1 LKKLSVLEHIF
12 SATLCFLDNS
22 MDSDFVGLNNPSF
35 DCAGQINYET
45 PLPGYLNV
53 KSMIH
58 PRRNLFDG
66 DETGCKSDISHMD
79 NTCSDLYEE
88 ELDYLHDDYP
98 ASLKG
103 EFYNIDELLMW
114 ERLMYQQRELNR
126 MKLARQYKKLL
137 QAEDHCTFMRQ
148 LIMKQ
153 QSLRQVLNEEENQ
166 LKSRWMSRQYDSRRG
181 PGLQLLDQH
190 EKKDSWGWKSSL
202 DQFSEE
208 ESSPKSQMWSDSG
221 KTAQPQELQQKSRH
235 CRHFL
240 KGHCERG
247 ESCGFRHDYSVFCT
261 DLQKVFLGGL
271 PSHLTASLLRKKLA
285 EQGYTV
291 LNNPKIIRWF
301 SPQVCL
307 GSVEEA
313 QKLVENGNI
322 VIDGSVIRVRP
333 FEAFTR
339 DNKKKLPDEV
349 ERSVFLG
356 GLAADTTAE
365 MIRDELGKMGLV
377 VVNIPELKS
386 GYSPQVALQ
395 TFEQARRLLK
405 LMRVEINGSLV
416 SVRPFANIRS
426 SSGKK
431 KNKQGDN
438 QIMK

>member
-1 LKKLSVLEHIF
+1 
-12 SATLCFLDNS
+12 
-22 MDSDFVGLNNPSF
+22 
-35 DCAGQINYET
+35 
-45 PLPGYLNV
+45 
-53 KSMIH
+53 
-58 PRRNLFDG
+58 
-66 DETGCKSDISHMD
+66 
-79 NTCSDLYEE
+79 
-88 ELDYLHDDYP
+88 
-98 ASLKG
+98 
-103 EFYNIDELLMW
+103 
-114 ERLMYQQRELNR
+114 
-126 MKLARQYKKLL
+126 
-137 QAEDHCTFMRQ
+137 
-148 LIMKQ
+148 
-153 QSLRQVLNEEENQ
+153 
-166 LKSRWMSRQYDSRRG
+166 MSRQHDSGRG
-181 PGLQLLDQH
+181 SGLQLLDQH
-190 EKKDSWGWKSSL
+190 EKKDSWGWKFSL
-202 DQFSEE
+202 DQFSEQG
-208 ESSPKSQMWSDSG
+208 SSEKSPAQSDSS
-221 KTAQPQELQQKSRH
+221 KAVQPQEPQQKSRH

-247 ESCGFRHDYSVFCT
+247 DSCGFRHDHSVFCT

-271 PSHLTASLLRKKLA
+271 PSHLTASVLRKKLA

-313 QKLVENGNI
+313 QKLVKNGTI

-365 MIRDELGKMGLV
+365 IIRAELGKMGLV

-386 GYSPQVALQ
+386 GYSPQVTLQ
-395 TFEQARRLLK
+395 TFEQARKLLK

-431 KNKQGDN
+431 KNRN
-438 QIMK
+438 NATTN

>member
-1 LKKLSVLEHIF
+1 VLF
-12 SATLCFLDNS
+12 DYS

-35 DCAGQINYET
+35 DCTGQMNYET
-45 PLPGYLNV
+45 QLPGYFDV

-58 PRRNLFDG
+58 TRRNLFDG

-88 ELDYLHDDYP
+88 EPECLHDDYP

-153 QSLRQVLNEEENQ
+153 QSLREVLNEEENQ
-166 LKSRWMSRQYDSRRG
+166 LKSRWMSRQYESGRG

-208 ESSPKSQMWSDSG
+208 ESSPKSQMQSDSG
-221 KTAQPQELQQKSRH
+221 KTVQPQELQQKSRH

-271 PSHLTASLLRKKLA
+271 PSHLTASLLKKKLA

-313 QKLVENGNI
+313 QKLVKNGNI

-365 MIRDELGKMGLV
+365 IIREELGKMGFV

-431 KNKQGDN
+431 KNKKCNNPIG
-438 QIMK
+438 K

>member
-1 LKKLSVLEHIF
+1 
-12 SATLCFLDNS
+12 
-22 MDSDFVGLNNPSF
+22 
-35 DCAGQINYET
+35 
-45 PLPGYLNV
+45 
-53 KSMIH
+53 MIH
-58 PRRNLFDG
+58 PRRNPFDG
-66 DETGCKSDISHMD
+66 AETGYKSDISQMG
-79 NTCSDLYEE
+79 NMGSDLYEE
-88 ELDYLHDDYP
+88 ELEYLHDDYP

-103 EFYNIDELLMW
+103 EFYNVDELLMW

-137 QAEDHCTFMRQ
+137 QAEDQFTFMRE

-153 QSLRQVLNEEENQ
+153 QRLRQALNEEENQ
-166 LKSRWMSRQYDSRRG
+166 LKSRWMSRQCDSGRG
-181 PGLQLLDQH
+181 PGSQLVNQH

-202 DQFSEE
+202 DQFSEQ
-208 ESSPKSQMWSDSG
+208 ESSPKSQMQSDSG
-221 KTAQPQELQQKSRH
+221 KVVQPKELQQKSRH

-247 ESCGFRHDYSVFCT
+247 ESCGFRHDHSVFCT

-271 PSHLTASLLRKKLA
+271 PSHLTASVLRKKLA

-313 QKLVENGNI
+313 QKLVKKGTL

-395 TFEQARRLLK
+395 TVEQARRLLK

-426 SSGKK
+426 SSGK
-431 KNKQGDN
+431 NRNNVTISQ
-438 QIMK
+438 

>member
-1 LKKLSVLEHIF
+1 M
-12 SATLCFLDNS
+12 N
-22 MDSDFVGLNNPSF
+22 SDFVGRNNSSF
-35 DCAGQINYET
+35 ACAGQMNYET
-45 PLPGYLNV
+45 QLPANFNV

-58 PRRNLFDG
+58 PRINLFDG
-66 DETGCKSDISHMD
+66 DEIGCKSVISHTD

-88 ELDYLHDDYP
+88 ELGYLHDDYP
-98 ASLKG
+98 ASVKG
-103 EFYNIDELLMW
+103 EVCNFDELLMW

-137 QAEDHCTFMRQ
+137 QAEDQCTFMRQ

-153 QSLRQVLNEEENQ
+153 QRLREALNDEENQ
-166 LKSRWMSRQYDSRRG
+166 LKSRWVSRQYASGYG
-181 PGLQLLDQH
+181 PGPQLSEQH
-190 EKKDSWGWKSSL
+190 ENKDSWGWKL

-208 ESSPKSQMWSDSG
+208 ESSLKSQMQSDSG
-221 KTAQPQELQQKSRH
+221 KTVQPQELQQKSRH

-313 QKLVENGNI
+313 QKLVKKGTI
-322 VIDGSVIRVRP
+322 VIDGSVVRVRP
-333 FEAFTR
+333 FEAYTR

-356 GLAADTTAE
+356 GLAAGTTAE
-365 MIRDELGKMGLV
+365 MIRHELGKMGLV

-431 KNKQGDN
+431 KSRNN
-438 QIMK
+438 VTIT

>member
-1 LKKLSVLEHIF
+1 MNSKINRRP
-12 SATLCFLDNS
+12 SA
-22 MDSDFVGLNNPSF
+22 SF
-35 DCAGQINYET
+35 DCSGHLRHDMQFPNKFNLNPMIYQQSMFFDSEET
-45 PLPGYLNV
+45 AF
-53 KSMIH
+53 KSA
-58 PRRNLFDG
+58 
-66 DETGCKSDISHMD
+66 ESHMD
-79 NTCSDLYEE
+79 SSCWDLYEE
-88 ELDYLHDDYP
+88 DPDYLHGDYP
-98 ASLKG
+98 HAFSD
-103 EFYNIDELLMW
+103 EFYNIDELLTW

-126 MKLARQYKKLL
+126 MKLTRQFKQLL
-137 QAEDHCTFMRQ
+137 QAEEDCTFMRQ

-153 QSLRQVLNEEENQ
+153 QRLRQVLNGEENQ
-166 LKSRWMSRQYDSRRG
+166 NKWSYQSATGSVRSAR
-181 PGLQLLDQH
+181 LLEED
-190 EKKDSWGWKSSL
+190 EEKDSWGQKSSME
-202 DQFSEE
+202 QISEQG
-208 ESSPKSQMWSDSG
+208 SSLKSQMQSDSS
-221 KTAQPQELQQKSRH
+221 KATVQQEVQQKSRH

-247 ESCGFRHDYSVFCT
+247 ESCGFRHDHSVFCT

-271 PSHLTASLLRKKLA
+271 PEHLTARLLRKKLA

-313 QKLVENGNI
+313 QRLVKKGTLI
-322 VIDGSVIRVRP
+322 IDGAVIRVRP

-356 GLAADTTAE
+356 GLAAGTTAQ
-365 MIRDELGKMGLV
+365 MIHDDLEKVGLV

-386 GYSPQVALQ
+386 GYSPQVTLQ
-395 TFEQARRLLK
+395 TFKQARTLLK
-405 LMRVEINGSLV
+405 LMRVEINGTLV

-431 KNKQGDN
+431 KKTNS
-438 QIMK
+438 I